1 MEKKIEGNSALKRK
15 WTVQEILDRLALC
28 IDDAHCAHKCEEEP
42 CVLEDVAFLRSIA
55 CTIETQRAEIRAQK
69 QASEGHRVM
78 AEKLRKELQKSNERY
93 MELRKRTLLEVQ
105 KLLEKEEREH
115 GIHG

>member
-1 MEKKIEGNSALKRK
+1 MEKKIEGNSARKRR
-15 WTVQEILDRLALC
+15 WTAKEILERLMLC
-28 IDDAHCAHKCEEEP
+28 VNDDHCARHCNEEP

-69 QASEGHRVM
+69 QASEGHRLM

-93 MELRKRTLLEVQ
+93 MELRKRTLQEIQ
-105 KLLEKEEREH
+105 KLLEEGREP
-115 GIHG
+115 

>member
-1 MEKKIEGNSALKRK
+1 MEKKIEGNSARKRR
-15 WTVQEILDRLALC
+15 WTAKEILERLALC

-78 AEKLRKELQKSNERY
+78 AEKLREELQKSNERY
-93 MELRKRTLLEVQ
+93 MELRKRTLQEIQ
-105 KLLEKEEREH
+105 KLLEEGREP
-115 GIHG
+115 

>member
-1 MEKKIEGNSALKRK
+1 MEKKIEGNSARKRR
-15 WTVQEILDRLALC
+15 WTAKEILERLMLC
-28 IDDAHCAHKCEEEP
+28 VNDDHCARQCNEEP

-93 MELRKRTLLEVQ
+93 MELRKRTLQEIQ
-105 KLLEKEEREH
+105 KLLEEGREP
-115 GIHG
+115 

>member
-1 MEKKIEGNSALKRK
+1 MEKKIEGNSARKRK
-15 WTVQEILDRLALC
+15 WTAKEILERLMLC
-28 IDDAHCAHKCEEEP
+28 VNDDHCARHCNEEP

-93 MELRKRTLLEVQ
+93 MEIRKRTLQEIQ
-105 KLLEKEEREH
+105 KLLEEGREP
-115 GIHG
+115 

>member
-1 MEKKIEGNSALKRK
+1 MEKKIEGNSARKRR
-15 WTVQEILDRLALC
+15 WTAKEILERLMLC
-28 IDDAHCAHKCEEEP
+28 VNDDHCARHCNEEP

-55 CTIETQRAEIRAQK
+55 RTIETQRAEIRAQK

-93 MELRKRTLLEVQ
+93 MELRKRTLQEIQ
-105 KLLEKEEREH
+105 KLLEEGREP
-115 GIHG
+115 

>member
-15 WTVQEILDRLALC
+15 WTAKEILERLMLC
-28 IDDAHCAHKCEEEP
+28 VNDDHCARHCNEEP

-55 CTIETQRAEIRAQK
+55 RALEVQREEIAAQRRAN
-69 QASEGHRVM
+69 EGHRLMV
-78 AEKLRKELQKSNERY
+78 AKLREELQKSDQKY
-93 MELRKRTLLEVQ
+93 IALRRKTLLEVQ

>member
-1 MEKKIEGNSALKRK
+1 MEKKIEGNSARKRR
-15 WTVQEILDRLALC
+15 WTAKEILERLMLC
-28 IDDAHCAHKCEEEP
+28 VNDDHCARHCNEEP

-93 MELRKRTLLEVQ
+93 MELRKRTLQEIQ
-105 KLLEKEEREH
+105 KLLEEGGEP
-115 GIHG
+115 

>member
-1 MEKKIEGNSALKRK
+1 MEKKIEGNSARKRR
-15 WTVQEILDRLALC
+15 WTAKEILERLMLC
-28 IDDAHCAHKCEEEP
+28 VNDDHCARHCNEEP

-78 AEKLRKELQKSNERY
+78 VAKLRKELQKSNERY
-93 MELRKRTLLEVQ
+93 MELRKRTLQEIQ
-105 KLLEKEEREH
+105 KLLKEGGEP
-115 GIHG
+115 

>member
-1 MEKKIEGNSALKRK
+1 MEKKIEGNSARKRK
-15 WTVQEILDRLALC
+15 WTAKEILERLMLC
-28 IDDAHCAHKCEEEP
+28 VNDDHCARHCNEEP

-93 MELRKRTLLEVQ
+93 MELRKRTLQEIQ
-105 KLLEKEEREH
+105 KLLEEGREP
-115 GIHG
+115 

>member
-1 MEKKIEGNSALKRK
+1 MDGEGDL
-15 WTVQEILDRLALC
+15 ERLALC

>member
-1 MEKKIEGNSALKRK
+1 MEKKIEGNSARKRK
-15 WTVQEILDRLALC
+15 WTAKEILERLMLC
-28 IDDAHCAHKCEEEP
+28 VNDDHCARHCNEEP

-78 AEKLRKELQKSNERY
+78 AEKLREELQKSDQKY
-93 MELRKRTLLEVQ
+93 IALRRKTLLEVQ

>member
-1 MEKKIEGNSALKRK
+1 MEKKIEGNSARKRR
-15 WTVQEILDRLALC
+15 WTAKEILERLMLC
-28 IDDAHCAHKCEEEP
+28 VNDDHCARHCNEEP

-93 MELRKRTLLEVQ
+93 MELRKRTLQEIQ

>member
-1 MEKKIEGNSALKRK
+1 MEKKIEGNSARKRK

-28 IDDAHCAHKCEEEP
+28 IDDGHCAHKCEEEP
-42 CVLEDVAFLRSIA
+42 CMLEDVEFLRSIA
-55 CTIETQRAEIRAQK
+55 RALEVQREEIAAQRRAN
-69 QASEGHRVM
+69 EGHRLMV
-78 AEKLRKELQKSNERY
+78 AKLREELQKSDQKY
-93 MELRKRTLLEVQ
+93 IALRRKTLLEVQ

>member
-1 MEKKIEGNSALKRK
+1 MEKKIEGNSARKRR
-15 WTVQEILDRLALC
+15 WTAKEILERLMLC
-28 IDDAHCAHKCEEEP
+28 VNDDHCARHCNEEP

-55 CTIETQRAEIRAQK
+55 CTIETQRAEIRDQK

-93 MELRKRTLLEVQ
+93 MELRKRTLQEIQ
-105 KLLEKEEREH
+105 KLLEEGGEP
-115 GIHG
+115 

>member
-1 MEKKIEGNSALKRK
+1 MEKKIEGNSARKRR
-15 WTVQEILDRLALC
+15 WTAKEILERLMLC
-28 IDDAHCAHKCEEEP
+28 VNDDHCARHCNEEP

-93 MELRKRTLLEVQ
+93 MELRKRTLQEIQ
-105 KLLEKEEREH
+105 KLLEEGREP
-115 GIHG
+115 

>member
-1 MEKKIEGNSALKRK
+1 MEKKIEGNSARKRR
-15 WTVQEILDRLALC
+15 WTAKEILERLMLC
-28 IDDAHCAHKCEEEP
+28 VNDDHCARHCNEEP

>member
-1 MEKKIEGNSALKRK
+1 MAGRIEGNAALKRK

-28 IDDAHCAHKCEEEP
+28 INDAHCAHKCEDEP
-42 CVLEDVAFLRSIA
+42 CVLEDAAFLHSIA
-55 CTIETQRAEIRAQK
+55 RALEVQREEIAAQRRAN
-69 QASEGHRVM
+69 EGHRLMV
-78 AEKLRKELQKSNERY
+78 AKLREELQKSDQKY
-93 MELRKRTLLEVQ
+93 IALRRKTLLEVQ

>member
-1 MEKKIEGNSALKRK
+1 MEKKIEGNSARKRK
-15 WTVQEILDRLALC
+15 WTAQEILDRLALC

-105 KLLEKEEREH
+105 KLLEKEERDH

>member
-1 MEKKIEGNSALKRK
+1 MEKKIEGNSARKRK

>member
-1 MEKKIEGNSALKRK
+1 MEKKIEGNSARKRK
-15 WTVQEILDRLALC
+15 WTVQEILERLMLC
-28 IDDAHCAHKCEEEP
+28 VNDDHCARHCNEEP

-93 MELRKRTLLEVQ
+93 MELRKRTLQEIQ
-105 KLLEKEEREH
+105 KLLEEGREP
-115 GIHG
+115 

>member
-42 CVLEDVAFLRSIA
+42 CMLEDVAFLRSIA
-55 CTIETQRAEIRAQK
+55 RALEVQREEIAAQRRAN
-69 QASEGHRVM
+69 EGHRLMV
-78 AEKLRKELQKSNERY
+78 AKLREELQKSNERY

>member
-1 MEKKIEGNSALKRK
+1 MEKKIEGNSARKRK
-15 WTVQEILDRLALC
+15 WTAKEILERLMLC
-28 IDDAHCAHKCEEEP
+28 VNDDHCARHCNEEP